1 MHTAYQLIGRAQEH
15 RSANRCCLS
24 SVPIAAFS
32 KRYRL
37 ADVRTS
43 GNLCLHSRFPDVFSA
58 LPIGPLAKM
67 GGAGGRE
74 WEELIRFGRRL

>member
-1 MHTAYQLIGRAQEH
+1 MNKAKRQKIECLVCRRTFDFDYRTSHNEKCH
-15 RSANRCCLS
+15 RK
-24 SVPIAAFS
+24 AAFS

-58 LPIGPLAKM
+58 LPIGPIAKT
-67 GGAGGRE
+67 GGAGGMA
-74 WEELIRFGRRL
+74 

>member
-1 MHTAYQLIGRAQEH
+1 MIFYTLPYVMKIYELKGILIKVDIAVQN
-15 RSANRCCLS
+15 ADWLTTTK
-24 SVPIAAFS
+24 AAFS

-58 LPIGPLAKM
+58 LPIGPIAKT
-67 GGAGGRE
+67 GGAGGMA
-74 WEELIRFGRRL
+74 